1 MPDRLKQYAAALVVA
16 ALFAVPWLI
25 VACVAEKPA
34 GPSYTPTECAEG
46 DRACNEWLDVQ
57 GPEEG
62 R

>member
-16 ALFAVPWLI
+16 ALMAGVLWV

-34 GPSYTPTECAEG
+34 GPSYTPTGCAEG
-46 DRACNEWLDVQ
+46 DRACQEWWDVQ
-57 GPEEG
+57 KEE